1 MKDFANASF
10 PRETIVLMTIA
21 LDNAQQGLRNIL
33 FIQTSHYRL
42 P

>member
-21 LDNAQQGLRNIL
+21 LDNALAELWAQQGLRTA
-33 FIQTSHYRL
+33 TS
-42 P
+42 